1 MRFKITRNGAVSA
14 CSKLSALAFL
24 AVSAWGQTAADLA
37 AKYPSVSAYEVR
49 PGILMTAKYA
59 ADGRICE
66 LVLEPRHYQAGD
78 GVDLEVVFP
87 SELEKQVI
95 DELVPPVE
103 RGEPIHRWSKKEPKD
118 SWLDPDSYMAGG
130 VSYYKRSYENVSI
143 EQHGY
148 YRCHDNQTT
157 KKTDGKLDCSEGG
170 DEVVV
175 IRWTKRTCS
184 KAAGLGQM
192 VPAGSGG
199 VAAGDRG
206 TDKGETEAGKEA
218 KAGGS
223 PEGDGQS
230 ATFGEKFWSGTGEG
244 EQDAATSNEVTRQ
257 DVVKSAR
264 VQRGERRQAGKR
276 GRE

>member
-1 MRFKITRNGAVSA
+1 
-14 CSKLSALAFL
+14 L
-24 AVSAWGQTAADLA
+24 
-37 AKYPSVSAYEVR
+37 
-49 PGILMTAKYA
+49 
-59 ADGRICE
+59 
-66 LVLEPRHYQAGD
+66 
-78 GVDLEVVFP
+78 
-87 SELEKQVI
+87 
-95 DELVPPVE
+95 E

-130 VSYYKRSYENVSI
+130 VSYYKRSYENLSI

-148 YRCHDNQTT
+148 YRCHDNQTA

-230 ATFGEKFWSGTGEG
+230 APFGEKFWSGTGEG

>member
-1 MRFKITRNGAVSA
+1 
-14 CSKLSALAFL
+14 
-24 AVSAWGQTAADLA
+24 
-37 AKYPSVSAYEVR
+37 
-49 PGILMTAKYA
+49 
-59 ADGRICE
+59 
-66 LVLEPRHYQAGD
+66 
-78 GVDLEVVFP
+78 
-87 SELEKQVI
+87 
-95 DELVPPVE
+95 
-103 RGEPIHRWSKKEPKD
+103 
-118 SWLDPDSYMAGG
+118 MAGG
-130 VSYYKRSYENVSI
+130 VSYYKRSYENLSI

-148 YRCHDNQTT
+148 YRCHDNQTA

-230 ATFGEKFWSGTGEG
+230 APFGEKFWSGTGEG